1 MILRD
6 SSITLGV
13 SLLLLRIQ
21 FVYSLSSSDIPNDTP
36 ISSLVSSAKA
46 HLAQGNANDALTY
59 FDVAIS
65 RDPKNYLTIF
75 QRGATYLSLGKS
87 AKANDDFDRVLS
99 IKPGFEGALVQR
111 AKIKSRVADWDGAK
125 ADYKAAGKEH
135 STEYTELEEA
145 QGAASLAADVARA
158 GDWENCVTHAG
169 TAIMIASGALGLRQ
183 LRAKCRFE
191 RGEIREGAS
200 DLQRVLM
207 LSPKSIEPHLQI
219 SSSLFYALGD
229 IEKGMAQVRSCLHS
243 DPDSKPCAKLYRRE
257 KQIDKALKKVNEL
270 KQKRQ
275 FSSAANLLVGLGEDV
290 GLIEDVKEDV
300 KNAKKIGTI
309 HKNSPNELYNSLIE
323 MACEIYVEVCLHLRE
338 ILRVQE
344 CPTNSNTDEQQAEGP
359 TILRRDPRHKPRLS
373 SRTSLQSQATNRERG
388 LRTSHLNP

>member
-1 MILRD
+1 MILRS
-6 SSITLGV
+6 SSIALGL
-13 SLLLLRIQ
+13 SLFLRIQ
-21 FVYSLSSSDIPNDTP
+21 IVHSLSPSDIPNDTP
-36 ISSLVSSAKA
+36 IASLVSSAKA

-65 RDPKNYLTIF
+65 RDSKNYLTIF

-87 AKANDDFDRVLS
+87 VKANDDFDRVLS

-111 AKIKSRVADWDGAK
+111 AKIRSRVADWDGAK
-125 ADYKAAGKEH
+125 ADYTAAGREH
-135 STEYTELEEA
+135 SAEYTELEEA
-145 QGAASLAADVARA
+145 QGAASLAFDAARA
-158 GDWENCVTHAG
+158 RDWENCVTHAG
-169 TAIMIASGALGLRQ
+169 TAIMVASGALSLRQ

-207 LSPKSIEPHLQI
+207 LSPKSIVPHLQI

-229 IEKGMAQVRSCLHS
+229 IEKGMAQIRSCLHS

-257 KQIDKALKKVNEL
+257 KQIDKALKKVDEL

-275 FSSAANLLVGLGEDV
+275 FSSAANLLVGSGEDV
-290 GLIEDVKEDV
+290 GLMEDIKEDV
-300 KNAKKIGTI
+300 KNAKEAGTI

-323 MACEIYVEVCLHLRE
+323 MACEIYGEVCRFSQATCG
-338 ILRVQE
+338 VQD
-344 CPTNSNTDEQQAEGP
+344 CSTDSDIDEQQAESP
-359 TILRRDPRHKPRLS
+359 TILRRNTRHEPELS
-373 SRTSLQSQATNRERG
+373 PRTSLQRQATNRERG
-388 LRTSHLNP
+388 LRTSHLDP